1 MNKAISLREML
12 PNAHKEIRKAE
23 ELLAKAKQKL
33 HHLERDIASNCTH
46 LRNDGTSALRFN
58 ANPMYTDRGTCE
70 VCGMYIEAEQKS
82 C

>member
-23 ELLAKAKQKL
+23 ELLMTAKQKL
-33 HHLERDIASNCTH
+33 HRLERDIASNCTH
-46 LRNDGTSALRFN
+46 RKDDGTSALRFN
-58 ANPMYTDRGTCE
+58 SIPMTDRGTCE
-70 VCGMYIEAEQKS
+70 ICGMYIETEQKS